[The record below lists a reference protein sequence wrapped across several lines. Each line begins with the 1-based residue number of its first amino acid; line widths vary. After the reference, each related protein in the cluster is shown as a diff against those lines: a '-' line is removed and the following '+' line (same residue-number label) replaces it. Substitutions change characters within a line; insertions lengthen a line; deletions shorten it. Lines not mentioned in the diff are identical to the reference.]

1 MYLSQPPNPLTTDP
15 DFLAAVDY
23 MANQSSS
30 STAPPPADGLHFSA
44 HLYLVLCTRL
54 GMNHLYLVL
63 RMYPKPD
70 FVH

>member
-44 HLYLVLCTRL
+44 HLSLSFFVL
-54 GMNHLYLVL
+54 
-63 RMYPKPD
+63 D
-70 FVH
+70 